1 MNDPL
6 SPPPTAPPPCV
17 RWLRVVAFATVVS
30 LLGFTTMVF
39 AQLGQRNYDL
49 ILLLVLVTGPLV
61 MLAWSYERM
70 RRVCTDAARAEFRR
84 HWTRVWLGAVG
95 VTVLTFIL
103 LRNWRGELAAA
114 VRWPSLLLLVWTSLL
129 MVVYWRLYR
138 VLLNRKLWARTAFL
152 AASLTTVVALV
163 YGVENWTG
171 KRAWE
176 ATRQHYEAKGET
188 LDFRAF
194 HPVPMPDAENVG
206 AHPLFKFPFTDAY
219 RRRTPESAWSADDK
233 ALWEH
238 LEVLSLRLNRMKWD
252 ERRFVHAE
260 LPLGTNA
267 FRFHDLAKWRH
278 YFHDNT
284 NFLNEAARSGS
295 GSALW
300 LKTAN
305 FPVQQGATNPAVD
318 VLFALTRLDASF
330 ALVEEALRRPRCRFA
345 VEYEQEDVWGI
356 RVPHLSHTLQM
367 VRAYAL
373 RASAQC
379 ALGQTDAA
387 FLDVQRSARLAN
399 LLKEEFFLIGL
410 NVYVRAMGTT
420 LGTAAEGMARHQWN
434 DEQLVWLAAT
444 ARQCDFLSGYATS
457 MRAEAAGMAQF
468 WSWARTHQKLGART
482 ASGWGHEE
490 MPYQHWFPWLPSGW
504 YYRQQGT
511 EAARVLEHELP
522 AVDLQR
528 RRFVRVA
535 PPAPRSSELS
545 RDNLIH
551 IMMSPRFNHSFELRA
566 KSAWVLGQTT
576 VDQFIIAIALERH
589 WLRHR
594 AYPERLD
601 ALVPEFLDLLPHDL
615 FDGQPMRYRR
625 EGEQGFVLWSI
636 GFDGK
641 DDHAGPLHFAGNQGG
656 SVGEERGDL
665 VWRYPQS
672 K

>member
-1 MNDPL
+1 MTEPL
-6 SPPPTAPPPCV
+6 SPPPAAPPPRV
-17 RWLRVVAFATVVS
+17 RWLRAVAFATLVS
-30 LLGFTTMVF
+30 LLGFVSLIF
-39 AQLGQRNYDL
+39 AHVGPRNYDL
-49 ILLLVLVTGPLV
+49 ILLLVLVTAPLV
-61 MLAWSYERM
+61 MLAWSFERK
-70 RRVCTDAARAEFRR
+70 RRAATDEARIEFRR
-84 HWTRVWLGAVG
+84 HWTRVWLGAIG
-95 VTVLTFIL
+95 ATVLTFVL
-103 LRNWRGELAAA
+103 LADWRGPWAAA
-114 VRWPSLLLLVWTSLL
+114 VRWPSVLLLLWTSLL
-129 MVVYWRLYR
+129 MVICWRLYR
-138 VLLNRKLWARTAFL
+138 VLLNRKLWTRTAFL
-152 AASLTTVVALV
+152 VASLATLVALV
-163 YGVENWTG
+163 YGIENWTG
-171 KRAWE
+171 KRTWE
-176 ATRQHYEAKGET
+176 ATRRHYEAKGET
-188 LDFRAF
+188 LDFRKF
-194 HPVPMPDAENVG
+194 HPAPVPDAENVG

-219 RRRTPESAWSADDK
+219 RRRTPQSAWSADDK

-238 LEVLSLRLNRMKWD
+238 LELLSLRLNRMKWD

-278 YFHDNT
+278 CFHDNT
-284 NFLNEAARSGS
+284 NFLNEAARPGS

-318 VLFALTRLDASF
+318 VLFALTKLDASF
-330 ALVEEALRRPRCRFA
+330 ALVEEALQRPRCRFA

-356 RVPHLSHTLQM
+356 LVPHLAHTLQM

-373 RASAQC
+373 RASAKC

-410 NVYVRAMGTT
+410 NVHVRAMSTVCA
-420 LGTAAEGMARHQWN
+420 TAAEGMARHQWN
-434 DEQLVWLAAT
+434 DEQLAWLGT
-444 ARQCDFLSGYATS
+444 TVRHCDFLTGYATA

-468 WSWARTHQKLGART
+468 WSWARTHQKLGAHT
-482 ASGWGHEE
+482 ASGWGEEE

-511 EAARVLEHELP
+511 EAARVLEHDLP
-522 AVDLQR
+522 MADLQR
-528 RRFVRVA
+528 RRFVRV
-535 PPAPRSSELS
+535 PPAAPRSAEFS
-545 RDNLIH
+545 RENLIYTV
-551 IMMSPRFNHSFELRA
+551 MSPRLTNANEYWSKRL
-566 KSAWVLGQTT
+566 WVLGQTS
-576 VDQFIIAIALERH
+576 VDQFAIAVALERH

-594 AYPERLD
+594 SYPERLD
-601 ALVPEFLDLLPHDL
+601 VLVPEFLDRIPHDL

-641 DDHAGPLHFAGNQGG
+641 DDNAGPLLTKPSGTTHT
-656 SVGEERGDL
+656 GEETGDL